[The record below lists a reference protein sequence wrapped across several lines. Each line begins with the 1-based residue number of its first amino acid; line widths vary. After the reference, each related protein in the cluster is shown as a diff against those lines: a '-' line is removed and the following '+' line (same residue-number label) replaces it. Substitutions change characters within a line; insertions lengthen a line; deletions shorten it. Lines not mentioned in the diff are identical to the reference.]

1 MPAAAI
7 MAAQVAAKIVNRP
20 AKLSAA
26 LRAGWSRLKRRL
38 RPEPIRIE
46 LDVVEQLIVQHLLL
60 VEQASF
66 DELVEAVLAVR
77 PTANAQQVRLS
88 LIRFESLRLAA
99 RLLHPELERGRQM
112 SFVLTADGQRL
123 ERVIPAQPRSSL
135 QTYL

>member
-1 MPAAAI
+1 MR
-7 MAAQVAAKIVNRP
+7 VKT
-20 AKLSAA
+20 A
-26 LRAGWSRLKRRL
+26 LWDHLARLKRRL

-66 DELVEAVLAVR
+66 EELVEAVLAAR
-77 PTANAQQVRLS
+77 STANAQQVRLS

-99 RLLHPELERGRQM
+99 RLLHPELERGKQM
-112 SFVLTADGQRL
+112 SFVLTEDGKRL
-123 ERVIPAQPRSSL
+123 RKMIPAQPRSSL